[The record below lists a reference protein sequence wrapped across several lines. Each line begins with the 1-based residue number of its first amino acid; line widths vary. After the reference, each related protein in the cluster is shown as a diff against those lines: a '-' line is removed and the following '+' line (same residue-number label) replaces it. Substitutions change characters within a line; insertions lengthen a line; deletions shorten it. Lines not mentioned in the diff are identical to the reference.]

1 MIPVTIQAT
10 RSGETWVMPGHGAR
24 QFQHV
29 LGVPVGLCPRS
40 GNPQPGATRPRT
52 DPGPLVLEGVAL
64 HRLVTEGPNPAR
76 SSEGW
81 VRHIAD
87 VCAEALGVEVRYRL
101 DMVVEPGGQR
111 LVVRGRSPCASS

>member
-1 MIPVTIQAT
+1 M
-10 RSGETWVMPGHGAR
+10 
-24 QFQHV
+24 
-29 LGVPVGLCPRS
+29 CPRS
-40 GNPQPGATRPRT
+40 GNPQPGSTLT
-52 DPGPLVLEGVAL
+52 LTYPGPLVLEVVAL